1 MLVDINLLPERD
13 RERSKALI
21 LSLVI
26 LLSAMLLWLTFFIMA
41 NRNADEAERLDAR
54 TQEMRL
60 AGAEIRSRMQGTE
73 TMADREQLEL
83 TIGWAESYQFPTAPL
98 LRHLVSLLP
107 ARGFIIDYTYTGPH
121 TADLSVQ
128 FDRYEQAAYYL
139 ARLKAAT
146 PVESAILNDVSAA
159 PLEEE
164 TDEEGNP
171 VETDGVVVP
180 RYIAAY
186 TIEFVD
192 PRVPAEGTA
201 EEPVE
206 AGEGEAE
213 EDGTDTDVNVDND
226 IEVNV
231 EQDSSGQTGE
241 GQNEGGGTDGSSDS
255 NAGTSPEDVQPDGAD
270 TPADDGTPAEDGQTE
285 GGDGQ

>member
-13 RERSKALI
+13 RERSKAVI

-26 LLSAMLLWLTFFIMA
+26 LLSAMLFWLTFFIMA

-107 ARGFIIDYTYTGPH
+107 VRGFIMDYTYTDPH

-146 PVESAILNDVSAA
+146 PVESAIMNDVSAS
-159 PLEEE
+159 PLDEE

-171 VETDGVVVP
+171 VDTDDIVVP
-180 RYIAAY
+180 RYIATY
-186 TIEFVD
+186 TIEFVN

-201 EEPVE
+201 EEPAE
-206 AGEGEAE
+206 DGEGAAA
-213 EDGTDTDVNVDND
+213 EDGSDTEVNVDND
-226 IEVNV
+226 VNVNV
-231 EQDSSGQTGE
+231 EQENPEPETGTDTGE
-241 GQNEGGGTDGSSDS
+241 GTG
-255 NAGTSPEDVQPDGAD
+255 
-270 TPADDGTPAEDGQTE
+270 
-285 GGDGQ
+285 

>member
-21 LSLVI
+21 LSLII
-26 LLSAMLLWLTFFIMA
+26 LLSAMLFWLAFFIMA

-107 ARGFIIDYTYTGPH
+107 VRGFIMDYTYTGPH

-146 PVESAILNDVSAA
+146 PVESAILNDVSAS
-159 PLEEE
+159 PLDEE

-171 VETDGVVVP
+171 VDAGEIVVP
-180 RYIAAY
+180 RYIATY

-201 EEPVE
+201 EEPAE
-206 AGEGEAE
+206 GGEGEAA
-213 EDGTDTDVNVDND
+213 EDGSDTEVNVDND
-226 IEVNV
+226 VDVNV
-231 EQDSSGQTGE
+231 EQENPEPGTGTDTGE
-241 GQNEGGGTDGSSDS
+241 GTGTGTETDPATEGQDGTTDTGNGST
-255 NAGTSPEDVQPDGAD
+255 GD
-270 TPADDGTPAEDGQTE
+270 TPVSGGDQTE
-285 GGDGQ
+285 GGGGQ